1 MKKLML
7 FCLGLFFASPCFSQ
21 VIQIKGAA
29 TVKYAAM
36 LTDADKEMAYQKAQM
51 AAIER
56 YFAESGEAESENFE
70 AIQGKIEANLDKF
83 LLSTVVLNEQD
94 QVNLRKYSVVVRAE
108 LNVAKLRNTLKG
120 ASATGRV
127 SIGEKSQM
135 VYVFVGREVAS
146 VKAFDERVVKRAELT
161 LDGSAKTSG
170 SVNGR
175 EGESLSGGAIAT
187 SATVRRN
194 ENVALKQTIKVETG
208 GSTVRKADETD
219 YRVFSLANQKTAVTS
234 VFSQAGYLV
243 ADPEF
248 VLGDK
253 DIPSVNKDFS
263 KGNDLAPATLR
274 SIVAALRKANV
285 PLLALATFDVNPAA
299 TDEATGLQ
307 RVVVSVTGR
316 VLDLR
321 GALPR
326 EVAAVPPV
334 QYFGLGADNA
344 TAQTKALKDASA
356 LAAKEIISRL
366 SAAGVY

>member
-1 MKKLML
+1 MKKLIAL
-7 FCLGLFFASPCFSQ
+7 CAGLLLAVPGFTQ
-21 VIQIKGAA
+21 VVQIKGVA
-29 TVKYAAM
+29 TVKYATVP
-36 LTDADKEMAYQKAQM
+36 TDADKERAYQNAQI

-56 YFAESGEAESENFE
+56 YFAESGEAESQNFE

-94 QVNLRKYSVVVRAE
+94 QPSLRKYSVAVRAE
-108 LNVAKLRNTLKG
+108 LNVAKLKNTLKS
-120 ASATGRV
+120 ASATGQV
-127 SIGEKSQM
+127 STGEKSQM

-146 VKAFDERVVKRAELT
+146 VKAFDERVVKRAEVT
-161 LDGSAKTSG
+161 LDGSAKTSS

-175 EGESLSGGAIAT
+175 EGESLGRNAISTNA
-187 SATVRRN
+187 SVRKN
-194 ENVALKQTIKVETG
+194 ESVALKQSVKVETG

-219 YRVFSLANQKTAVTS
+219 YRVFSLASQKTAVTS

-243 ADPEF
+243 ADPDF
-248 VLGDK
+248 VLGDQ
-253 DIPSVNKDFS
+253 DIPSVNKDYS
-263 KGNDLAPATLR
+263 KGNDLAPATMR
-274 SIVAALRKANV
+274 SIVASLRKANV

-299 TDEATGLQ
+299 IDEATGLQ

-326 EVAAVPPV
+326 EIAAVPPV

-344 TAQTKALKDASA
+344 TAQTKALKEASA
-356 LAAKEIISRL
+356 LAAREIISRL
-366 SAAGVY
+366 NAAGVY

>member
-7 FCLGLFFASPCFSQ
+7 FCLGLFLASPCFSQ

-94 QVNLRKYSVVVRAE
+94 QVSLRKYSVVVRAE

-127 SIGEKSQM
+127 SNGEKSQM

-234 VFSQAGYLV
+234 VFS
-243 ADPEF
+243 
-248 VLGDK
+248 
-253 DIPSVNKDFS
+253 
-263 KGNDLAPATLR
+263 
-274 SIVAALRKANV
+274 
-285 PLLALATFDVNPAA
+285 
-299 TDEATGLQ
+299 
-307 RVVVSVTGR
+307 
-316 VLDLR
+316 
-321 GALPR
+321 
-326 EVAAVPPV
+326 
-334 QYFGLGADNA
+334 
-344 TAQTKALKDASA
+344 
-356 LAAKEIISRL
+356 
-366 SAAGVY
+366 

>member
-1 MKKLML
+1 MKKFVFL
-7 FCLGLFFASPCFSQ
+7 CLGLLLAGSSLAQ
-21 VIQIKGAA
+21 VVQIKGVA
-29 TVKYAAM
+29 TVKYSAV
-36 LTDADKEMAYQKAQM
+36 LTDADKEKAYQNAQM
-51 AAIER
+51 AAVER
-56 YFAESGEAESENFE
+56 YFAESGEAESQNFE
-70 AIQGKIEANLDKF
+70 AIQDKIEANLEKF

-94 QVNLRKYSVVVRAE
+94 QPSLRKYSVSVRSE
-108 LNVAKLRNTLKG
+108 LNVAKLKNTLKS
-120 ASATGRV
+120 ASATGKV
-127 SIGEKSQM
+127 SNGEKSQM

-146 VKAFDERVVKRAELT
+146 VKAYDDRVVKRAEMT
-161 LDGSAKTSG
+161 LDSRVKSNG

-175 EGESLSGGAIAT
+175 EGESLRGGAIAT
-187 SATVRRN
+187 SANVQKN
-194 ENVALKQTIKVETG
+194 ENLSMKQAVKVETG

-248 VLGDK
+248 VLGDS
-253 DIPSVNKDFS
+253 DIPSINKDFS
-263 KGNDLAPATLR
+263 KGNDLSPATLR
-274 SIVAALRKANV
+274 SIVGALRKANV

-307 RVVVSVTGR
+307 RSVVSVTGR

-326 EVAAVPPV
+326 EVASVPPV

-344 TAQTKALKDASA
+344 TAQTKALKEASA